1 MNRLFLAAFS
11 VLILISGASLAD
23 RADRALL
30 TQAFSQAGLE
40 TPKAKAK
47 AELLDEMISKIV
59 EVYVEPKES
68 HQISEAAA
76 KAVREL
82 KPPQSPDDAFKAATT
97 AMSEVLDP
105 HTAYLTPAD
114 MDDMRTS
121 FSGQFGGV
129 GMELTMKEDQV
140 VVVAPIDDTPAAR
153 AGIKVDDRILKVDG
167 TPTAGQ
173 SLMQVVSKIRGKVG
187 TPVTLTLATTNG
199 VTRDVVLK
207 REIIQ
212 LQAVKGRL
220 DGSDV
225 AYVRVTQF
233 AGGTAANLRST
244 LLDLEK
250 AAGGRLKGIVLDLRR
265 NPGGL
270 LDQAIAVA
278 DLFLGDVPIVST
290 TGRRSQDRQV
300 YSGRIGEIMPGLP
313 IVVLIDGGSASASE
327 IVAGAL
333 KDHRRAVLVGQKSF
347 GKGSVQTILD
357 LSEGG
362 MRVTTSR
369 YLRPSTQPVDKVGI
383 TPDIVTEPVEGSDPQ
398 LDRALK
404 VVRGQ

>member
-11 VLILISGASLAD
+11 VLVLISGASLAD

-30 TQAFSQAGLE
+30 TQAFTQAGLE

-47 AELLDEMISKIV
+47 AELLDEMIAKIV

-82 KPPQSPDDAFKAATT
+82 KPPQSPDDAFKAATG

-187 TPVTLTLATTNG
+187 TPVTLTLSTTNG

-300 YSGRIGEIMPGLP
+300 YSGRIGEIMAGLP

-404 VVRGQ
+404 VVRGN